1 MLRLVNPKFF
11 LPIHGEYNHVM
22 RHRETGMMC
31 GVPERN
37 ILLMTDGEQIEVA
50 PKYMRKVKTV
60 KTGKTYIDNQNNHQI
75 ADDIVLDRQ
84 KLASD
89 GVVMLVVE
97 VSEQN
102 SKMLSKPKVTTFG
115 IVPDRQDKAFA
126 KEMED
131 VVEVFL
137 MNIKSGLIENPRAFE
152 ADLRQVVRKHIFR
165 KMKKY
170 PLIVPHVLI
179 H

>member
-1 MLRLVNPKFF
+1 
-11 LPIHGEYNHVM
+11 
-22 RHRETGMMC
+22 MC

-60 KTGKTYIDNQNNHQI
+60 KTGKTYIDNQNNFEI
-75 ADDIVLDRQ
+75 EDDIVLDRQ
-84 KLASD
+84 KLATD
-89 GVVMLVVE
+89 GVVMIVAQ
-97 VSEQN
+97 VSEQT
-102 SKMLSKPKVTTFG
+102 SKMIDKPKVTTFG
-115 IVPDRQDKAFA
+115 IVADKRDKAFA

-131 VVEVFL
+131 IIENFL
-137 MNIKSGLIENPRAFE
+137 INMKPGLIGNPKALE
-152 ADLRQVVRKHIFR
+152 GELRKVVRKHIYR

-170 PLIVPHVLI
+170 PLIVPHIFI

>member
-1 MLRLVNPKFF
+1 MK
-11 LPIHGEYNHVM
+11 
-22 RHRETGMMC
+22 HRETAMMC

-75 ADDIVLDRQ
+75 EDDIVLDRQ
-84 KLASD
+84 KLATD
-89 GVVMLVVE
+89 GVVMIVAE

-102 SKMLSKPKVTTFG
+102 STMLSKPKVTTFG
-115 IVPDRQDKAFA
+115 IVPDKQDKAFA

-131 VVEVFL
+131 VLEIFL
-137 MNIKSGLIENPRAFE
+137 TNVKGGLIENSRALE
-152 ADLRQVVRKHIFR
+152 NDLRQVVRKHIFR

-170 PLIVPHVLI
+170 PLIVPHVFV